1 MQNTKHNLTGVEA
14 TTQVNS
20 FLGICAASVEAVALE
35 GTLVGKAI
43 NSKEKT
49 KVKTKEKTKV
59 KTKEKIKEKTRVK
72 TKVKTKEE
80 KQMILFSVL
89 TQILPLMELY

>member
-1 MQNTKHNLTGVEA
+1 MVMLVHSTKHNLTGVEA
-14 TTQVNS
+14 TTQLNS
-20 FLGICAASVEAVALE
+20 FLEICAAFVAAVALV
-35 GTLVGKAI
+35 GTLVDKAMS
-43 NSKEKT
+43 NKEKT
-49 KVKTKEKTKV
+49 KEETKV
-59 KTKEKIKEKTRVK
+59 KIKVK